1 MQMDD
6 VLVRTGLV
14 LRRRRRAA
22 GLTLQQLS
30 DRCGVAVPQLSRI
43 ENGLVDPRLSTLVR
57 IVGATGG
64 SVADLAVE
72 SPPIRSID
80 DVLRRRAENR
90 ARLEAASVVSSDPLD
105 RLDERDR
112 RGEDTSAERAVLP

>member
-1 MQMDD
+1 MMQDL
-6 VLVRTGLV
+6 LVRTGVV
-14 LRRRRRAA
+14 LRRRRRAS
-22 GLTLQQLS
+22 GFTLQQLS

-64 SVADLAVE
+64 SVGDLAVE
-72 SPPIRSID
+72 PSPIRSID
-80 DVLRRRAENR
+80 EVLRRRAENR
-90 ARLEAASVVSSDPLD
+90 ARLDAAGVAFSDPLD

-112 RGEDTSAERAVLP
+112 RGEDTSAERAVLS